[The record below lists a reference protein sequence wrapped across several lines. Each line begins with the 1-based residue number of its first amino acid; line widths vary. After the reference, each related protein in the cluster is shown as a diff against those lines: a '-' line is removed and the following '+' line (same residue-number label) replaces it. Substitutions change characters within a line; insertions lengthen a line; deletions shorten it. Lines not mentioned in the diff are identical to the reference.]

1 MPSFRIWSLRLQA
14 GRDRVYGPLADRR
27 TVLSFLKCQVV
38 RDALL
43 DFGADLLEVESAE
56 RVLVSPCLQAP
67 LFAVGPVLLSN
78 LLGPL
83 ALDCCT
89 GLQYSWK
96 IHDHNRRPGGGQC
109 PEDRRSDVR
118 GPPNPSP
125 RRRRPQRPRLLTRA
139 ICLYIDPHTVPV
151 DPDFRFAEAELQ
163 PRLLFED
170 AGLWATVRKLK
181 AQIGSA

>member
-1 MPSFRIWSLRLQA
+1 MSGCPPIA
-14 GRDRVYGPLADRR
+14 A
-27 TVLSFLKCQVV
+27 VLSFLKCQVV

-83 ALDCCT
+83 SLDCCT

-96 IHDHNRRPGGGQC
+96 IHDHNRRPAAASAQRTVGAISVIRRTQAHVVRAAVGQL
-109 PEDRRSDVR
+109 
-118 GPPNPSP
+118 G
-125 RRRRPQRPRLLTRA
+125 RLA
-139 ICLYIDPHTVPV
+139 
-151 DPDFRFAEAELQ
+151 
-163 PRLLFED
+163 
-170 AGLWATVRKLK
+170 
-181 AQIGSA
+181 

>member
-78 LLGPL
+78 VLGPL

-96 IHDHNRRPGGGQC
+96 IHDHNRRPGGGRC
-109 PEDRRSDVR
+109 PEDRRSDFR
-118 GPPNPSP
+118 DPPNPSP
-125 RRRRPQRPRLLTRA
+125 RRRRQIHDILSQTGQTKWLQFE
-139 ICLYIDPHTVPV
+139 PV
-151 DPDFRFAEAELQ
+151 GEAT
-163 PRLLFED
+163 
-170 AGLWATVRKLK
+170 AGEMNSIV
-181 AQIGSA
+181 G